1 MEKELIDMAI
11 DSFIQRLEL
20 ANEYLDM
27 NFSEEDIKNLAN
39 RMRKEL
45 ETDLSG
51 LRL

>member
-1 MEKELIDMAI
+1 MEKEIINIAI

-27 NFSEEDIKNLAN
+27 SFSEKDIKKSAN